1 MRWKRAR
8 ALSPVSATISA
19 RRWKQANRHIAMQ
32 SPPCLPETHPKE
44 SNETVG
50 FTMDQTTLLYVMT
63 AFVIIAAIA
72 LSIQAGMLVVLGK
85 KTKDLHEK
93 ITPLVPQV
101 ESLVESTRATV
112 ELSRKQIA
120 EITTRANDVLDSTK
134 NQLAM
139 VEEVVSDAT
148 ARAKV
153 QMDRVEL
160 VLDDTLSRA
169 HETVALLH
177 SGIMRP
183 LREINGVSAGI
194 RAALEFLS
202 RGNRPSVAQA

>member
-1 MRWKRAR
+1 M
-8 ALSPVSATISA
+8 
-19 RRWKQANRHIAMQ
+19 
-32 SPPCLPETHPKE
+32 E
-44 SNETVG
+44 
-50 FTMDQTTLLYVMT
+50 QTTLLYVMT
-63 AFVIIAAIA
+63 AFVIIAAVA
-72 LSIQAGMLVVLGK
+72 LSIQAGMLVAVSK
-85 KTKDLHEK
+85 KTKELHDK

-101 ESLVESTRATV
+101 ESLVQTTKATV
-112 ELSRKQIA
+112 ELSRTQIA
-120 EITTRANDVLDSTK
+120 EITSRANDVLDSTR

-183 LREINGVSAGI
+183 LREINGITAGI
-194 RAALEFLS
+194 RAALSFLS
-202 RGNRPSVAQA
+202 RGERPSVAQATSDEEMFI

>member
-1 MRWKRAR
+1 
-8 ALSPVSATISA
+8 
-19 RRWKQANRHIAMQ
+19 
-32 SPPCLPETHPKE
+32 
-44 SNETVG
+44 
-50 FTMDQTTLLYVMT
+50 MDQTTLLYVMT
-63 AFVIIAAIA
+63 AFVIISAIA
-72 LSIQAGMLVVLGK
+72 LSIQAGMLVAVNK
-85 KTKDLHEK
+85 KTKDLQDK

-101 ESLVESTRATV
+101 ESLVETTKATV

-120 EITTRANDVLDSTK
+120 EITSRANDVLDSTK

-183 LREINGVSAGI
+183 LREINGVTAGI
-194 RAALEFLS
+194 RAALAFLS
-202 RGNRPSVAQA
+202 GAIGRASRRPPATKRCLFEAVELVRLGYGG

>member
-1 MRWKRAR
+1 
-8 ALSPVSATISA
+8 
-19 RRWKQANRHIAMQ
+19 
-32 SPPCLPETHPKE
+32 
-44 SNETVG
+44 
-50 FTMDQTTLLYVMT
+50 MDQTTLLYVMT
-63 AFVIIAAIA
+63 AFVIISAVA
-72 LSIQAGMLVVLGK
+72 LSIQAGMLVAVSK
-85 KTKDLHEK
+85 KTKELHDK
-93 ITPLVPQV
+93 ITPLVPKV
-101 ESLVESTRATV
+101 ESLVATTQATV

-120 EITTRANDVLDSTK
+120 EITSKANDVLDSTK

-148 ARAKV
+148 SRAKV

-183 LREINGVSAGI
+183 LREINGVTAGL
-194 RAALEFLS
+194 RAALQFLS
-202 RGNRPSVAQA
+202 RGDRPSVAQATSDEEMFI

>member
-1 MRWKRAR
+1 
-8 ALSPVSATISA
+8 
-19 RRWKQANRHIAMQ
+19 
-32 SPPCLPETHPKE
+32 
-44 SNETVG
+44 
-50 FTMDQTTLLYVMT
+50 MDQTALLYVMT
-63 AFVIIAAIA
+63 AFVIISAVA
-72 LSIQAGMLVVLGK
+72 LSIQAGMLVAVSK
-85 KTKDLHEK
+85 KTKELHDK
-93 ITPLVPQV
+93 ITPLVPKV
-101 ESLVESTRATV
+101 ESLVATTQATV

-120 EITTRANDVLDSTK
+120 EITSKANDVLDSTK

-148 ARAKV
+148 SRAKV

-183 LREINGVSAGI
+183 LREINGVTAGL
-194 RAALEFLS
+194 RAALQFLS
-202 RGNRPSVAQA
+202 RGNRPSVAQATSDEEMFI

>member
-1 MRWKRAR
+1 
-8 ALSPVSATISA
+8 
-19 RRWKQANRHIAMQ
+19 
-32 SPPCLPETHPKE
+32 
-44 SNETVG
+44 
-50 FTMDQTTLLYVMT
+50 MDQTTLLYVMT
-63 AFVIIAAIA
+63 AFVIIAAVA
-72 LSIQAGMLVVLGK
+72 LSIQAGMLVAVNK
-85 KTKDLHEK
+85 KTKDLHDK
-93 ITPLVPQV
+93 ITPLVPKV
-101 ESLVESTRATV
+101 ESLVESTKATV
-112 ELSRKQIA
+112 ELSRNQIA
-120 EITTRANDVLDSTK
+120 EITSRANDILDSTK

-183 LREINGVSAGI
+183 LREINAVTAGL
-194 RAALEFLS
+194 RAALSFLS
-202 RGNRPSVAQA
+202 RGNRPSVAQATSDEEMFI